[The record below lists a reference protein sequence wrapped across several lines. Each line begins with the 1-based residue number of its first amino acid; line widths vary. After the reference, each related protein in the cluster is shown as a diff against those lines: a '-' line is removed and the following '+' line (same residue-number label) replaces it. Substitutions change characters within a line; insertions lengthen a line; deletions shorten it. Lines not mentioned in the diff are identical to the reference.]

1 MAILTKKISM
11 FPIYSAANG
20 GGFAT
25 EEGITHRQYNIDL
38 MGIGNVNLSENLKL
52 DHCWC
57 KYCS

>member
-1 MAILTKKISM
+1 LTEKNINVSDI
-11 FPIYSAANG
+11 FSANGG

-52 DHCWC
+52 IHCWC
-57 KYCS
+57 KYCRN